1 MNKILIADDH
11 PLIREAIRDVISEAY
26 GDSQFFE
33 VGDFE
38 SAFSLALEIQD
49 VDLILLDIGM
59 PGMNGLNGLI
69 ELRKELP
76 KIHVAI
82 VTSIRDSQVASQAI
96 AFGASGYITKTSS
109 SIKIIEAIKLI
120 GEGGVYLSSDI
131 LHSQAAEAGQYSARV
146 MNEIHLDALTPKQ
159 RLVLGHMVKGE
170 SNKLIAYNLKLAES
184 TVKSHV
190 SSILRKLD
198 AHNRIQV
205 ILSAAGIK
213 FNPYSR

>member
-11 PLIREAIRDVISEAY
+11 PLIRDVIRDVISEAY
-26 GDSQFFE
+26 CDIQFFE

-49 VDLILLDIGM
+49 IDLILLDIGM

-69 ELRKELP
+69 RLRKELP
-76 KIHVAI
+76 KVKIAI

-109 SIKIIEAIKLI
+109 SIKIIEAIGLI
-120 GEGGVYLSSDI
+120 CKGGIYLSSDI
-131 LHSQAAEAGQYSARV
+131 MQNQAEKAGHYSARI
-146 MNEIHLDALTPKQ
+146 MSQIHLDALTPKQ
-159 RLVLGHMVKGE
+159 HLVLGHMVKGE
-170 SNKLIAYNLKLAES
+170 SNKLIAYNLNLAES

-198 AHNRIQV
+198 AHNRTQV

-213 FNPYSR
+213 NSYLR